1 MIDSNACAS
10 NDSASFESNRI
21 AGRSLLLLFLLL
33 LPFLAPGQV
42 TETGWFDGFEN
53 YVSGAFPSPDW
64 TFSGNSNIQVD
75 SSVRASGNQSVRL
88 YGDVGGCWSALLHRR
103 INLSV
108 PFTLE
113 FQTRNGT
120 EPLSGCHPL
129 RSWMGLHT
137 GPSWTNPSR
146 KLISFDGDGKI
157 RGSFGASNGFV
168 GSVLGDYAVGQWIRV
183 KLTYERPAAGTVRL
197 NYWIN
202 DQFKLSET
210 LAAFGHESQLAYLSP
225 TAVEGTAWF
234 DDIRITPG
242 ATVTCTYSLSSTSQ
256 SSVSTGGTGTV
267 SVLAPGGCNWQAV
280 SNASWI
286 TLTSAASG
294 SGSGTVSYAVAANP
308 GTAARSGSLTI
319 AGQTFTVGQGG
330 SGSGE
335 IVTTY
340 DLAAGW
346 SDVIN
351 PNGVWSYNRAPAVA
365 ITNRV
370 ADWDTSNNLFGSPQA
385 AWAAAPYPA
394 AGHVPMWFKRVS
406 DSTTLDFPVG
416 RVGMHGSET
425 SNAGVTWTS
434 PLDGAVD
441 ISGGVW
447 QAAKTGAHAGRSM
460 NWRVLKNGLALTGGS
475 VSSSD
480 SFTSASPFVLQ
491 NGSGGAAALTHL
503 NVSRGD
509 VITLELFKASSFTSF
524 VGVNLTI
531 TARSPATCSYLLSS
545 TSQSFVAVGGSGTV
559 NVTAAAGCNWLAQ
572 SNVSWITLASATSGS
587 GNGTVSYAVA
597 ANPATAARTGTL
609 TVAVQTLTV
618 TQAAAQPGVE
628 TTSLFVPIVL
638 SAAGLNNSFFTSEL
652 VLCNRGSSNAT
663 LEFTYAAAFG
673 GGSGTAIDILP
684 AGQQRI
690 FADALAYL
698 HSIRIP
704 IPASGNRGGT
714 LAIRFSGLSSPSDV
728 SATVRT
734 TSAVPGG
741 RAGLAYSGIPVSGA
755 LTGPAYLCG
764 LRQNTIDR
772 SNVAVQNA
780 GTAADGDI
788 VLRLTVFSGRP
799 EAPFS
804 WVLPEERL
812 APGDFRQI
820 SEILISNGLSLNGGY
835 IRVERVSGT
844 APYYAYAVINDQA
857 NSDGSFVAPIP
868 ENALAGRAGLTLPV
882 IVETSSFSSEL
893 VLTNWSTTRKT
904 LLFSFVADSIQAAGN
919 SANFV
924 MNLEPG
930 QQSIIPKFVQ
940 FLRDQ
945 GVVGIGPRGPA
956 YVGPLF
962 ATVQGGNADGVFLGA
977 RTAAPGGNGQYG
989 LFYPAVP
996 YGMSTTTSAWL
1007 YGLQQNAENR
1017 TNLALVNTGEIDG
1030 APGVFSLDIFDGN
1043 TGLKLTTVEGI
1054 TLKARGWM
1062 QIGSILAQYASTT
1075 THAYVRITK
1084 TLGSNPFITYS
1095 VINDGAQPE
1104 QRTGDG
1110 AYIASS
1116 P

>member
-1 MIDSNACAS
+1 
-10 NDSASFESNRI
+10 
-21 AGRSLLLLFLLL
+21 
-33 LPFLAPGQV
+33 
-42 TETGWFDGFEN
+42 
-53 YVSGAFPSPDW
+53 
-64 TFSGNSNIQVD
+64 
-75 SSVRASGNQSVRL
+75 
-88 YGDVGGCWSALLHRR
+88 
-103 INLSV
+103 
-108 PFTLE
+108 
-113 FQTRNGT
+113 
-120 EPLSGCHPL
+120 
-129 RSWMGLHT
+129 
-137 GPSWTNPSR
+137 
-146 KLISFDGDGKI
+146 
-157 RGSFGASNGFV
+157 
-168 GSVLGDYAVGQWIRV
+168 
-183 KLTYERPAAGTVRL
+183 
-197 NYWIN
+197 
-202 DQFKLSET
+202 
-210 LAAFGHESQLAYLSP
+210 
-225 TAVEGTAWF
+225 
-234 DDIRITPG
+234 
-242 ATVTCTYSLSSTSQ
+242 
-256 SSVSTGGTGTV
+256 
-267 SVLAPGGCNWQAV
+267 
-280 SNASWI
+280 
-286 TLTSAASG
+286 
-294 SGSGTVSYAVAANP
+294 
-308 GTAARSGSLTI
+308 
-319 AGQTFTVGQGG
+319 
-330 SGSGE
+330 
-335 IVTTY
+335 
-340 DLAAGW
+340 LAAGW

-351 PNGVWSYNRAPAVA
+351 PNGVWSYNGAPGRA

-370 ADWDTSNNLFGSPQA
+370 ADWDTSNNLFGSPQP
-385 AWAAAPYPA
+385 AWAAAQYPA

-406 DSTTLDFPVG
+406 DSITLDVPVG
-416 RVGMHGSET
+416 RVGMHGTET
-425 SNAGVTWTS
+425 SNAGVNWTS
-434 PLDGAVD
+434 SIDGAID
-441 ISGGVW
+441 ISGSVW
-447 QAAKTGAHAGRSM
+447 QAAKTGNHAGRSM
-460 NWRVLKNGLALTGGS
+460 NWNLLKNGVALTGGR

-480 SFTSASPFVLQ
+480 SFTSASPFLLQ
-491 NGSGGAAALTHL
+491 NGSGGASALTRL

-509 VITLELFKASSFTSF
+509 VITLELFKASSFASF

-545 TSQSFVAVGGSGTV
+545 TSQAFVPAGGSGTV

-572 SNVSWITLASATSGS
+572 SNVSWITLTSATSGS
-587 GNGTVSYAVA
+587 GNGAVSYAVA
-597 ANPATAARTGTL
+597 ANPATAARSGTLSVAGQTFTVTQGAAPPQGVILSEDFEDSALDSRVSIQTTGSFNSSPGIKSFTGFGSSKAYGYGLSACGLSCFDNFMTRFRITLSSPTYVASVSFKEMERLDNWGSYGFVYLDGVRLTTQSIDFGRIPPNDRQADSTFRSRVFTIDRIVTVIELRVTDITSLSEILIDDLEVFGNAGNCSYSLSHQNQSFGSAGGSGNVSVTAPAGCNWLAVRNASWITLTSATNGAGNGTVNYAVAPNPATAARSGTL
-609 TVAVQTLTV
+609 TVAGQTLTV
-618 TQAAAQPGVE
+618 TQAAAQPGIE

-652 VLCNRGSSNAT
+652 VLCNRGSNNAT

-673 GGSGTAIDILP
+673 GGGGTAIDILP
-684 AGQQRI
+684 GGRQWI
-690 FADALAYL
+690 FPDALTYL
-698 HSIRIP
+698 NSIGVP

-741 RAGLAYSGIPVSGA
+741 RAGLAYSGIPVSAA

-772 SNVAVQNA
+772 SNVALQNA

-820 SEILISNGLSLNGGY
+820 SEILISNGLLLSSGY
-835 IRVERVSGT
+835 VRVERLSGT

-857 NSDGSFVAPIP
+857 NSDGSFVAAIP

-893 VLTNWSTTRKT
+893 VLTNWSATRKT
-904 LLFSFVADSIQAAGN
+904 LLFSFVADSIQAVGN

-930 QQSIIPKFVQ
+930 QQSIIPNFVQ

-945 GVVGIGPRGPA
+945 GVTAIGPKGPA

-996 YGMSTTTSAWL
+996 YGMSATTSAWL

-1054 TLKARGWM
+1054 TLKSKGWM

-1075 THAYVRITK
+1075 THAYVRVTK

-1095 VINDGAQPE
+1095 VINDGAQPG